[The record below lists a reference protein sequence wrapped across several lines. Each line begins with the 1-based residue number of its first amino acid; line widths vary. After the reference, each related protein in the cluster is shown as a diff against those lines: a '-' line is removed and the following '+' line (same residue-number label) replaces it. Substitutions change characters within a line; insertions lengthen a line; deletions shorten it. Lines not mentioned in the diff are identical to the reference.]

1 MEDRLNKI
9 IERWFVIEPALFAV
23 TCSHDLVENSRMS
36 CLLRCGNQRI
46 EYNPELLAA
55 TPDKVLEEALKAE
68 AIRIILKHP
77 YERKPDQCSQMAVSI
92 GSNMTISDNYV
103 FQYVE
108 LEKPFDL
115 GLESGHPYE
124 WYCHRVQELRP
135 EYTEEGGSGLGEGT
149 DASEGGQQSA
159 MATEAGGENFWS
171 DKNTDLS
178 ELWEEDDL
186 AIANIN
192 GIIENVRSWGSLS
205 GKFAEMIVAS
215 TKAKIDWRNIFSGF
229 RASIL
234 SSKRKMT
241 RMRPSRRFGFEQMGS
256 QRQFITKLIVAVD
269 VSGSISK
276 ETLSYFYGI
285 IDSAFRYGFEAVD
298 VVQFDCGIGKV
309 QSLKKVIKQVEA
321 FGRGGTSFDEPIQY
335 AFDNNY
341 DGLLILTDG
350 YAPQPTL
357 PEGFRTKIMWV
368 CDNQYNYD
376 NNHTWMEQYG
386 RVCVMDLM

>member
-36 CLLRCGNQRI
+36 CLLRCGKQRI

-55 TPDKVLEEALKAE
+55 TPDKVLEDALKAE

-135 EYTEEGGSGLGEGT
+135 EYTEEGGIGLGEGT

-159 MATEAGGENFWS
+159 MATEAGRENFWS

-386 RVCVMDLM
+386 RVCVMDLP